1 MMAGDREIFAGEF
14 RSSHGRVLDRDLF
27 FFLLDLEVKR
37 ARCYQNFLCPMLLKI
52 KPFLKNEVQE
62 EKDAY
67 GRILS
72 DILTEETRDSDIIG
86 ALEKNHL
93 AVLLPYADSKAG
105 DHVKSRFEDTLR
117 YYDVKDRKFGIIFDQ
132 VCFPI
137 NGADTMDLI
146 KRALYSEPD

>member
-1 MMAGDREIFAGEF
+1 MAGDRETLMGEF
-14 RSSHGRVLDRDLF
+14 RSSYGRVLDRDLF

-37 ARCYQNFLCPMLLKI
+37 ARRYQNFLCLMLLKI
-52 KPFLKNEVQE
+52 KPFSKNDVQE

-72 DILTEETRDSDIIG
+72 DILAEETRDSDIIG
-86 ALEKNHL
+86 SLEINHL

-105 DHVKSRFEDTLR
+105 DHVKSRFKNTLGN
-117 YYDVKDRKFGIIFDQ
+117 YDFKDKEFEVVFDQ
-132 VCFPI
+132 LCFPI

-146 KRALYSEPD
+146 KRALNSGPS

>member
-1 MMAGDREIFAGEF
+1 MTGDRETLMGEF
-14 RSSHGRVLDRDLF
+14 RSSYGRVLDRDLF

-37 ARCYQNFLCPMLLKI
+37 ARRYQNFLCLMLLKI
-52 KPFLKNEVQE
+52 KPFSKNDVQG

-72 DILTEETRDSDIIG
+72 DILAEETRDSDIIG
-86 ALEKNHL
+86 SLEINHL

-105 DHVKSRFEDTLR
+105 DHVKSRFENTLGN
-117 YYDVKDRKFGIIFDQ
+117 YDFKDKEFEVVFDQ
-132 VCFPI
+132 LCFPI

-146 KRALYSEPD
+146 KRALNSGPS